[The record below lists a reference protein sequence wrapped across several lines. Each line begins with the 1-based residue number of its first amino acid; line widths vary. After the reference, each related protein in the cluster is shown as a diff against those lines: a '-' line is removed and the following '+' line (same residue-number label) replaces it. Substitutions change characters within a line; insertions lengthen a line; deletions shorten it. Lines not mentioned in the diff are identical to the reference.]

1 MIQIDTENTVDTA
14 AVTVTLETAE
24 REITFRAEQAIQSF
38 LLIGRALKI
47 IRDGDLFREGGFE
60 SFAAYLDARA
70 FKGWTIGQTQG
81 YKYIKVFERYGNR
94 LVTLGCTNLDVLYLL
109 KDTPDD
115 EIEKLAESGQL
126 SEMTVR
132 DAKDYKKELE
142 AAQEQ
147 ISLLSDAV
155 KVSQDD
161 LKSERELYDTL
172 SDDFDRLRKE
182 NEELA
187 KKNKELSERPIEVT
201 SVSDEEINRIK
212 SDARKEAEKQLR
224 KEFESEKKKAVK
236 EAVSK
241 EKERSEAAVVAAE
254 NDKSDL
260 EEENTE
266 LRKTL
271 ENLTAEK
278 ESSDS
283 RIQELERSLQ
293 STEKSAQSDES
304 MIEFRFYFNEVKN
317 YLEKFLDV
325 IGKVKDPE
333 RRKKFRGAARKFIQ
347 AILNDLDDPEEPED
361 DE

>member
-1 MIQIDTENTVDTA
+1 MIQIDTENTIDTA
-14 AVTVTLETAE
+14 PGAVTLETAE
-24 REITFRAEQAIQSF
+24 REIAFRAEQAIQSF
-38 LLIGRALKI
+38 LFIGRALKI
-47 IRDGDLFREGGFE
+47 IRDGELFREGGFE

-94 LVTLGCTNLDVLYLL
+94 LETLGCMNLDVLYLL

-115 EIEKLAESGQL
+115 EIEKLAESGRL

-201 SVSDEEINRIK
+201 SVSDEEIDRIK

-224 KEFESEKKKAVK
+224 KEFKSETEKAVKKAV
-236 EAVSK
+236 AD
-241 EKERSEAAVVAAE
+241 EKERSKKAAAVAE
-254 NDKSDL
+254 N
-260 EEENTE
+260 ENTE

-278 ESSDS
+278 KNSDS

-293 STEKSAQSDES
+293 STEKTPVKDEA
-304 MIEFRFYFNEVKN
+304 MIEFTFYFNETKN
-317 YLEKFLDV
+317 YLEKFLAV
-325 IGKVKDPE
+325 IDKVKGSE
-333 RRKKFRGAARKFIQ
+333 TRKKYRGAARKFIG
-347 AILNDLDDPEEPED
+347 AILNDLENAED
-361 DE
+361 EDEN